1 MKNQNIYFLIKEL
14 ITIINN
20 SPNRIIF
27 VSEAVEELSKFH
39 PYMEILG
46 DRHRGDFLRNLNS
59 YLQHVVVLDSLNY
72 QQYSK
77 VDKAIILTQDVLYAT
92 NKFLEEHNLSK
103 IKLKTLMTE
112 LPSLL
117 NLPIGVFISTA
128 TLFNVFSMKQAN
140 LVMAENSNTNSFTYD
155 DRVVVR
161 RDVRF
166 TPLPPSFNN
175 QVGFV
180 VPPPP
185 FVPFLAGAFGFVPP
199 PFVPFPGGAFGFAP
213 PPFEPFEPYSEW
225 QPNAFQETYYGDYR
239 EQGEAYSYNEDP
251 SCAMPET
258 YYGDYREQGET
269 YSYNGDPSCA
279 MPETYCDDYREHG
292 EAYSYNGDPSG
303 TMPETYCEENRP
315 FLSFSNISMQQ
326 QCTEQM
332 VEEESS
338 KKDQFA
344 DLDFISEQIVNH
356 LIQNDDIVDD
366 GIEEKSEMCQIANST
381 TMKINI

>member
-1 MKNQNIYFLIKEL
+1 MKNQNIYFLIKDL
-14 ITIINN
+14 VKIIKNY
-20 SPNRIIF
+20 PNRIIF
-27 VSEAVEELSKFH
+27 LSEAVEELSKLH

-59 YLQHVVVLDSLNY
+59 YLRHVVVLDSLNY
-72 QQYSK
+72 QQHSR

-117 NLPIGVFISTA
+117 NLPVGVFISTA
-128 TLFNVFSMKQAN
+128 TLFNVFSMEQAN
-140 LVMAENSNTNSFTYD
+140 LVMAENRNTNSFTYD

-166 TPLPPSFNN
+166 TPT
-175 QVGFV
+175 QA
-180 VPPPP
+180 
-185 FVPFLAGAFGFVPP
+185 FVPFSNGAFGFVPP
-199 PFVPFPGGAFGFAP
+199 PPFGPFPGVAFGFAP
-213 PPFEPFEPYSEW
+213 PPPPFTPYSEW
-225 QPNAFQETYYGDYR
+225 QPNAFQEPYYGDYREQGETYSYNEDPSCTAAMPETYYGDYR

-258 YYGDYREQGET
+258 YYGDYREQGEA
-269 YSYNGDPSCA
+269 YSYNEDPSCA
-279 MPETYCDDYREHG
+279 MPETYC
-292 EAYSYNGDPSG
+292 
-303 TMPETYCEENRP
+303 EEDRP
-315 FLSFSNISMQQ
+315 FLSFSNIPTQ

-338 KKDQFA
+338 KKDPFA

-356 LIQNDDIVDD
+356 LVQNDDVVDD
-366 GIEEKSEMCQIANST
+366 VEKKPEMCQVANST